1 MEGFFN
7 PVLFLKKENSA
18 AAAKPEIVS
27 KRLIFSFALLTLLII
42 ARAFSS
48 VFCYVILAVGGLM
61 LLFFSL
67 EECFSVLVFL
77 LPFSMVLKLNED
89 AMSFFTFLFFGLF
102 LRIILFHNRFDVVSF
117 LAFTLF
123 GGYSLVFSGFGKLT
137 TIITLLAALILM
149 KQIDACSIRAQTV
162 VVSFSLGLSVS
173 STVALFR
180 DHLPMINRFL
190 MTAMLKIGEEE
201 YADRF
206 AGLEGNPNYYTVG
219 VIFAIA
225 CLAVIILNEKPRVYL
240 YILVGLLT
248 IFGMMSVSKSFLLS
262 YAVLMVLWFIFT
274 TKKGGASNAFKF
286 LLTVAALVGVVYLFA
301 SDSVQ
306 LFLFR
311 FAKDSEG
318 SLNSI
323 TTGRTGIWQTYLDEI
338 FHSKR
343 ILLFGKGLNSIG
355 SVGRGTHNTYFEAL
369 YSLGICGSAV
379 LVFAFKKAIEGVPK
393 RSLLLMP
400 AAVLL
405 LRMFGIGILTY
416 DNFWI
421 YLIMLKLLGLSL
433 KKSSAPREKEIN
445 V

>member
-1 MEGFFN
+1 MDSFFN
-7 PVLFLKKENSA
+7 PVLFLKKKNSA
-18 AAAKPEIVS
+18 ADSESEIIP

-117 LAFTLF
+117 LAFALF

-137 TIITLLAALILM
+137 TIITLLAGLILM

-162 VVSFSLGLSVS
+162 VVSFLLGLSVS

-190 MTAMLKIGEEE
+190 MTAMLKIGEDE

-433 KKSSAPREKEIN
+433 KKSDAMAGQS
-445 V
+445 